1 MLKALRER
9 DHVIKNRTM
18 FAALFLDPR
27 YKPSL
32 NQGESQTAMCELL
45 SLHGKIQRK
54 QNANEGIDKTVDEIE
69 MMLMAAELGDT
80 EQTDA
85 DDQNSAIQLE
95 FERFKRLKRIEKEAS
110 VLDFWKENKTKFP
123 ILYELS
129 QVLFSVSNGQTS
141 VERAFSSLD
150 YVFSNRRCN
159 LDANILNDILLIR
172 LNSDLFDALTDAD
185 WDEIIREQSEGLQ
198 NDPEVQ

>member
-1 MLKALRER
+1 
-9 DHVIKNRTM
+9 
-18 FAALFLDPR
+18 
-27 YKPSL
+27 
-32 NQGESQTAMCELL
+32 
-45 SLHGKIQRK
+45 
-54 QNANEGIDKTVDEIE
+54 